1 MIMQNG
7 HPSRSRATQMQ
18 ASLSLS
24 LACLCSAAWLNAC
37 VRPGTRAVPATPDA
51 IEIVRAVDQLAIR
64 SLWPGFDPRQM
75 PLAIYDSESTYLF
88 RHPGPPPEFREL
100 DTQPGTA
107 IVTGR
112 HPAVTANSTAQ
123 IAGLQTATLSNEP
136 SSLSTN
142 RRAAVAIHELFHV
155 FQRTRHPGWSANE
168 VDLFTYPFTNVRNLA
183 LRRLESHLMRRA
195 LVARSRLAVACWAAA
210 AIDVRTERY
219 RLLDSASVTH
229 ERKSEL
235 NEGLASYVQ
244 SQASGEHIVLPL
256 NEFQAEDV
264 RSRSYAT
271 GGPSPRYSTGWYRRG
286 KIRSNSAMNSHST
299 KIAARIPR
307 GEQACAVEPRATA
320 AFDSSARADVRDLGV
335 RMARSRAAF
344 HAAPGWRIVVETES
358 APLFP
363 QSFDPLNVARLT
375 PSDVLHSRFIRVGNA
390 AGSIEVFGQKS
401 ITEGIGSHPMFSG
414 IRRLTVAGLSEE
426 PVVGDSAGSVTIRA
440 PGINAVFK
448 AATIQRGEKV
458 IGLKLHQ

>member
-1 MIMQNG
+1 M
-7 HPSRSRATQMQ
+7 P
-18 ASLSLS
+18 
-24 LACLCSAAWLNAC
+24 AA
-37 VRPGTRAVPATPDA
+37 PGAF
-51 IEIVRAVDQLAIR
+51 EIVRAVDQLATR
-64 SLWPGFDPRQM
+64 PLWPGFDPRQM
-75 PLAIYDSESTYLF
+75 PLAIYDGESTYLF

-107 IVTGR
+107 VVTGR

-168 VDLFTYPFTNVRNLA
+168 VDLFAYPFTNVRNLA

-195 LVARSRLAVACWAAA
+195 LVARSRLDVACWAAA

-219 RLLDSASVTH
+219 RLLDSASVTY
-229 ERKSEL
+229 ERRSEL
-235 NEGLASYVQ
+235 NEGLATYVQ
-244 SQASGEHIVLPL
+244 SQASGEQIVLPL

-271 GGPSPRYSTGWYRRG
+271 GAAFASILDRLVPAWKDSLEQRDEQSLDE
-286 KIRSNSAMNSHST
+286 
-299 KIAARIPR
+299 IAARIPR
-307 GEQACAVEPRATA
+307 GEQGCAVEPRAAA

-363 QSFDPLNVARLT
+363 RSFDTLNVARLT